1 MPYYKVWV
9 RLTGD
14 YDCIEAEN
22 EDEAFVIASDD
33 AMSGGCWE
41 SCVEEISDDE
51 DVEWEYIEDGN

>member
-14 YDCIEAEN
+14 HDCIEAEN

-33 AMSGGCWE
+33 AMSGGNWE
-41 SCVEEISDDE
+41 SDVEEIE
-51 DVEWEYIEDGN
+51 DEDGN